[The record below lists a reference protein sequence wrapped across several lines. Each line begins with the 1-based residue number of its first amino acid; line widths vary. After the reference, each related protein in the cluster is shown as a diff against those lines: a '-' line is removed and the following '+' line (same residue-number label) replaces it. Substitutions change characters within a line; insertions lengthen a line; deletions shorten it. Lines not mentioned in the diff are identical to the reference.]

1 MRTRLSL
8 VASAAALLAGAGAA
22 EAAGPPR
29 LTVTSLGET
38 ERAEQ
43 GSFCWQTKKRTAT
56 GRPSFV
62 CGDYFY
68 PLDVDCGLP
77 VAPGAA
83 IKVRTGTAVRRI
95 HLALVS
101 GTPTDGGPD
110 HLEWTESR
118 RSGKG
123 RKVWRF
129 ELPAEIGQAA
139 AIDIS
144 IVGRRGDSNTWTGL
158 ATPACAALPPRVERA
173 E

>member
-1 MRTRLSL
+1 LA
-8 VASAAALLAGAGAA
+8 ASAAALLAGAGAA

-43 GSFCWQTKKRTAT
+43 GSFCWQVQKRTAT

-62 CGDYFY
+62 CGDFFY

-77 VAPGAA
+77 VSPGAE
-83 IKVRTGTAVRRI
+83 IKIRTGTAVRRI

-101 GTPTDGGPD
+101 GVGADGGAD
-110 HLEWTESR
+110 YLEWTESR
-118 RSGKG
+118 RSRKG

-129 ELPAEIGQAA
+129 ELPPEIGLAA
-139 AIDIS
+139 VLDIS
-144 IVGRRGDSNTWTGL
+144 IVGRRGDSNTWAGL
-158 ATPACAALPPRVERA
+158 ATAACAALPPRSR
-173 E
+173 